1 MANYYT
7 ILDTLK
13 TNLEND
19 SFVNT
24 VTQGDIFAVDLA
36 KQTIFPLCHIIVN
49 NATFESNVIRFNV
62 SLMAMDIVNKSK
74 DEDTDIFNG
83 NDNEVYVLN
92 TMVSVLNR
100 LYEELRRGD
109 LFTDSFQVDGNPT
122 LEPFAERF
130 ENYLAGWTMTF
141 DILVPNEMTICDN
154 DTYLVYSQVID
165 FETTPMNSIIY
176 KCNGNFVTVCY
187 GVNETNITDF
197 VAMLN
202 SNPPVQN
209 QACFLNYGTYYDNG
223 DGRVRLQMNSVQY
236 NSLCS
241 NGNLTLE
248 AIYD

>member
-13 TNLEND
+13 SNLDND
-19 SFVNT
+19 PFINT

-49 NATFESNVIRFNV
+49 NATFESNIIRFNV
-62 SLMAMDIVNKSK
+62 SVMAMDIVNKSK
-74 DEDTDIFNG
+74 DEDTNIFDG
-83 NDNEVYVLN
+83 NDNEIYVLN
-92 TMVSVLNR
+92 TMLSVLNR

-109 LFTDSFQVDGNPT
+109 LFTDAFQVDGNPT
-122 LEPFAERF
+122 LEAFAERF

-165 FETTPMNSIIY
+165 FETTPINSIQY
-176 KCNGNFVTVCY
+176 LCDGNFVTACY
-187 GVNETNITDF
+187 GTNQNNISDF

-209 QACFLNYGTYYDNG
+209 QACFLNYGNYYDHG
-223 DGRVRLQMNSVQY
+223 DGRVRLQMNSAQY
-236 NSLCS
+236 ASLCP
-241 NGNLTLE
+241 NGVITLN

>member
-1 MANYYT
+1 MGNYYT

-36 KQTIFPLCHIIVN
+36 KQTIFTLCHIIVN
-49 NATFESNVIRFNV
+49 SATFESNVIRFTV
-62 SLMAMDIVNKSK
+62 SVMAMDIVNKSK

-92 TMVSVLNR
+92 TMISILNR

-109 LFTDSFQVDGNPT
+109 LYTLPFQVNGNPS

-141 DILVPNEMTICDN
+141 DILVPNDM
-154 DTYLVYSQVID
+154 
-165 FETTPMNSIIY
+165 
-176 KCNGNFVTVCY
+176 TVC
-187 GVNETNITDF
+187 
-197 VAMLN
+197 
-202 SNPPVQN
+202 
-209 QACFLNYGTYYDNG
+209 
-223 DGRVRLQMNSVQY
+223 
-236 NSLCS
+236 
-241 NGNLTLE
+241 
-248 AIYD
+248 

>member
-19 SFVNT
+19 PFVNT

-36 KQTIFPLCHIIVN
+36 KQTIFPLVHIIVN
-49 NATFESNVIRFNV
+49 NATFESNIIRFNV

-92 TMVSVLNR
+92 TMLSVLNR

-109 LFTDSFQVDGNPT
+109 LFTDAFQVDGNPT
-122 LEPFAERF
+122 LEAFAERF

-141 DILVPNEMTICDN
+141 DILVPNEMTICD
-154 DTYLVYSQVID
+154 DTVYNAFTQVID
-165 FETTPMNSIIY
+165 FETTPINSIQY
-176 KCNGNFVTVCY
+176 LCDGNFVTACY
-187 GVNETNITDF
+187 GINQNNISDF

-223 DGRVRLQMNSVQY
+223 DGRVRLEMNSVQY
-236 NSLCS
+236 ASLCP
-241 NGNLTLE
+241 NGVITLN